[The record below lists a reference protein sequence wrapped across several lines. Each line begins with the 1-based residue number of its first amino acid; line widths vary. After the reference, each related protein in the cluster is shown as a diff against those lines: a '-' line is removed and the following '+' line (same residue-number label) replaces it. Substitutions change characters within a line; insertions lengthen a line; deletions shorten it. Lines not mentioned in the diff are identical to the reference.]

1 MPPTLTTRMVRG
13 RTVVITT
20 SNRCLSELHLD
31 MLKIAEQDGLGF
43 STVDSDMAA
52 RDDLVSDGLL
62 ELVSDGLLSDYWL
75 ITDLGRAALCLA
87 GLS

>member
-31 MLKIAEQDGLGF
+31 MLKIAEQEGIGF

-52 RDDLVSDGLL
+52 RDD
-62 ELVSDGLLSDYWL
+62 LVSDGLLSDYWL